1 MSEYTGRTWE
11 YLGPTDRFFWRALGF
26 TADGRSPTE
35 VELTDDGEYRVTSEA
50 RRRQLK
56 AKRDAESYRER
67 LAAIERL
74 IVETDAVRYPG

>member
-1 MSEYTGRTWE
+1 MSEYTGRTWKE
-11 YLGPTDRFFWRALGF
+11 LGPTDRHFWRGLGF
-26 TADGRSPTE
+26 GADGRSPTE
-35 VELTDDGEYRVTSEA
+35 VELTEDGEYRVSSDG
-50 RRRQLK
+50 RRRRK